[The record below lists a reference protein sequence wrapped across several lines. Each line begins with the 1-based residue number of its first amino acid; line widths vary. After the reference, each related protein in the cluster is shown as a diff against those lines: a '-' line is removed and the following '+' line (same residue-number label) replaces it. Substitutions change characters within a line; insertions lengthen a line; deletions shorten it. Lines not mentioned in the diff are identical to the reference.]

1 MVKIKSFLLAFSIV
15 LLSQCEDQIVS
26 ECKTGETV
34 VMPARFSAIQ
44 ERVFTPIC
52 VECHSGSVP
61 TGNLRLSAGNAY
73 SQLIDKQIVIP
84 GNSESSILFSR
95 LTSDDPNFY
104 MPPTGKLSQVLIDSI
119 AAWIDKGAPND

>member
-1 MVKIKSFLLAFSIV
+1 MVKIKSFLLVFSIV

-73 SQLIDKQIVIP
+73 SQLIDKQIVI
-84 GNSESSILFSR
+84 LFSR